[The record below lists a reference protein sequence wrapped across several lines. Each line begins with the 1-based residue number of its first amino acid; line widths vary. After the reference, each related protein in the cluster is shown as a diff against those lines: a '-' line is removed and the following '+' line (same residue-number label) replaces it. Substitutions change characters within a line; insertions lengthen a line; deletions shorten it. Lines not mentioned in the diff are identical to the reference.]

1 MDLADD
7 YTSPFNF
14 EQGVNTSYLYL
25 SPTVSL
31 TQPGSPGSP
40 LREAPTPDSAPEL
53 GEGAVSTVATC
64 VSAIGLEDQEE
75 LHSQLAKVEDE
86 IQALGQVLASKE
98 KRVAEIK
105 RKLGITPLNE
115 LKQNITRNWHEVT
128 TSTAY
133 KKTSESLSHA
143 GERATAA
150 FSSVGLAI
158 SRTLEDV
165 RNTAAFKSIEGKVEY
180 LKTKMSLTTST
191 GPELQDQDET
201 RGAAG
206 GELP

>member
-7 YTSPFNF
+7 YMSPFNF

-31 TQPGSPGSP
+31 TQAESPGSP
-40 LREAPTPDSAPEL
+40 LREAPRPPEL
-53 GEGAVSTVATC
+53 GEDAISAVDTCDSTVA
-64 VSAIGLEDQEE
+64 LEDQEE

-86 IQALGQVLASKE
+86 IQALCQVLASKE

-115 LKQNITRNWHEVT
+115 LKQTITRNWQEVT

-150 FSSVGLAI
+150 YSSVGLAV

-165 RNTAAFKSIEGKVEY
+165 RNTAAFKSFEEKVEY
-180 LKTKMSLTTST
+180 LKTKMSLMTST
-191 GPELQDQDET
+191 GPDLQDQDAT
-201 RGAAG
+201 RGPPS
-206 GELP
+206 GEQPE